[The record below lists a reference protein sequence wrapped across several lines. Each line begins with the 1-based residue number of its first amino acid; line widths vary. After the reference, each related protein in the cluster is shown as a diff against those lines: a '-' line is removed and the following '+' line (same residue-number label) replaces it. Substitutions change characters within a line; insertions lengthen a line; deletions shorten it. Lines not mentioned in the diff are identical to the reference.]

1 MTISNTVTADK
12 FFQKADIEYQHF
24 NSIKEYQDQEEED
37 TRSINEEEGFYDH
50 SNQD

>member
-12 FFQKADIEYQHF
+12 FFQKADIEYQQF
-24 NSIKEYQDQEEED
+24 KSIKEYQDEED
-37 TRSINEEEGFYDH
+37 TRSVDYENEGWYDQ